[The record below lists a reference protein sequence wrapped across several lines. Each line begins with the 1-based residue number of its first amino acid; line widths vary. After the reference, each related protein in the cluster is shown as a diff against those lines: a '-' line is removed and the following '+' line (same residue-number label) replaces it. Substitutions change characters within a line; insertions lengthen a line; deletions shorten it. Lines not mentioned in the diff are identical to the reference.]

1 MVIMQ
6 VDERAVLKHFDW
18 PEGKAD
24 ALREAAFEYQDLM
37 KLHVQVSLF
46 EDKAEMPR
54 EKALKR
60 MLTMLEK

>member
-1 MVIMQ
+1 MQ

-37 KLHVQVSLF
+37 KLHLQVSLF